1 MLISLGKV
9 SNTDIN
15 TSIRPSQHFPLYY
28 RVYALVC
35 KYYNLSTPA
44 ELGQTV
50 GHPIFFLDA

>member
-1 MLISLGKV
+1 MLSLGKV

-15 TSIRPSQHFPLYY
+15 ISNIRPSQHFPLYY

-44 ELGQTV
+44 ELGQAV